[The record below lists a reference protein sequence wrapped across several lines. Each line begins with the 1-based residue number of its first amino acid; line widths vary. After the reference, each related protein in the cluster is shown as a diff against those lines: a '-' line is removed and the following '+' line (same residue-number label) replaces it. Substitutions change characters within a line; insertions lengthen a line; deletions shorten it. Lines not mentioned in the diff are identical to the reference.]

1 MALFFDRPVGAAAD
15 LSELEYVSALLQTN
29 EDSLRTDGSLTAK
42 DLHLYLR
49 SRHAI
54 DCPVEDV
61 EKYLIEELAGTPVE
75 TAVERESENAENNRF
90 NARKDLKLDLVQ
102 LTSLL
107 LIPVLRENATTSY
120 PAGESSKVPGSSRS
134 IEKSIKV
141 DGTDF
146 FDCEH
151 ICDESGEGAFS
162 CEPSNHHASAEI
174 QENIEREKDE
184 HGEANENESA
194 LKRRN
199 IHRFGIIE
207 ASESNESD
215 QNYHGHSMD
224 AERSADLIDL
234 VLSII
239 LQETKLEH
247 GTNLNGGVLQE
258 ILLTFREDW
267 SDEVL
272 HGMIEACGDNPKL
285 DRDTFLKALTH
296 DTATYDLSRHQKVS
310 THYEDARQALS
321 NSRGHSRLQRFWAA
335 SNVDVTA
342 GTYISLAWTILAY
355 ICYFMFPVRLLS
367 ESVVWEWTTEFK
379 KGMCPDGFFCT
390 TLYTFLVLFVHS
402 AMFGAAA
409 TLFLFFTTLGN
420 SVYVYG
426 SRGGITMTSE
436 RMLGSVTHRVLLL
449 CIGIAC
455 TATTFYVGFVIF
467 RNSISNVIGELIFFP
482 LLLLTQIVQ
491 VIRVAIPSRY
501 YENYVDGSIMVSG
514 AIRAEF
520 QQKQAC
526 IFKVNK
532 LVMNAVSCYSSNA
545 VGDEVCG
552 NRDSRRMYDL
562 AKSLVDSL
570 DFYRSAVSD
579 ALLRF
584 AMTEDVRE
592 KTGGIPWTIK
602 KTLDG
607 KIRRE
612 EGVWLSPK
620 HIIANFFQWLLPVS
634 FIYLKVILLSIIEQN
649 KSDFAWLQQ
658 NHLYYGVMFGG
669 IIAIISSANIAFTSI
684 ASGYST
690 VSP

>member
-29 EDSLRTDGSLTAK
+29 EDSLRADGSLTAK
-42 DLHLYLR
+42 DIHFYLR

-61 EKYLIEELAGTPVE
+61 EKYIVEELAGTPLE
-75 TAVERESENAENNRF
+75 AAVERESENAENNRF
-90 NARKDLKLDLVQ
+90 NARKDLKIDLVQ

-107 LIPVLRENATTSY
+107 LIPVLRENATTSC
-120 PAGESSKVPGSSRS
+120 PAGESAKVPEHSRS

-146 FDCEH
+146 FDCEN
-151 ICDESGEGAFS
+151 ICDESDEDAFS
-162 CEPSNHHASAEI
+162 CEPSNHDPSAEI
-174 QENIEREKDE
+174 QENVEHEKDE
-184 HGEANENESA
+184 HREANENESA

-199 IHRFGIIE
+199 IHRFGIVE
-207 ASESNESD
+207 ASKSNESD
-215 QNYHGHSMD
+215 QKYQDRPMD

-239 LQETKLEH
+239 LQETKLEY

-258 ILLTFREDW
+258 ILITFREDW
-267 SDEVL
+267 SDEIL

-285 DRDTFLKALTH
+285 DRETFLKALTH
-296 DTATYDLSRHQKVS
+296 DTETYDLSRHQKVS

-321 NSRGHSRLQRFWAA
+321 NSRGHGRLQRFWAA
-335 SNVDVTA
+335 SNIDVTA
-342 GTYISLAWTILAY
+342 DTYISLAWTILAY
-355 ICYFMFPVRLLS
+355 ICFFTFPLS
-367 ESVVWEWTTEFK
+367 FLDTGITVWATELQNVL
-379 KGMCPDGFFCT
+379 CSDVTGFFCT
-390 TLYTFLVLFVHS
+390 TLSVFLFV
-402 AMFGAAA
+402 FINGAILGTAA

-426 SRGGITMTSE
+426 KKSIVFFFFMGSSIFSLFYRTGSRRGITMSSE

-449 CIGIAC
+449 CIGIAF
-455 TATTFYVGFVIF
+455 TASTFYFCFMFF
-467 RNSISNVIGELIFFP
+467 RLNDHSIENLIGGLIFFP
-482 LLLLTQIVQ
+482 LLLVTQIVQ

-532 LVMNAVSCYSSNA
+532 LVMNAVSCYSSSV
-545 VGDEVCG
+545 VGDEVFG
-552 NRDSRRMYDL
+552 NRDSASMYDL

-592 KTGGIPWTIK
+592 KTGGVPWCVHFFL
-602 KTLDG
+602 TLTKLD
-607 KIRRE
+607 
-612 EGVWLSPK
+612 
-620 HIIANFFQWLLPVS
+620 
-634 FIYLKVILLSIIEQN
+634 
-649 KSDFAWLQQ
+649 
-658 NHLYYGVMFGG
+658 
-669 IIAIISSANIAFTSI
+669 
-684 ASGYST
+684 
-690 VSP
+690 